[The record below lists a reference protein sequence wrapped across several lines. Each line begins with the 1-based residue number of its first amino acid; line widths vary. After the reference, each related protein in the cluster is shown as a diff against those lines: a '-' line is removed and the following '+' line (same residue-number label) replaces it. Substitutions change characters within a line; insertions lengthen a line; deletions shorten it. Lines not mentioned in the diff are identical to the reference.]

1 MTEFFFALVV
11 LILKEWCKR
20 EEISEVG
27 QAVLARATCS
37 VLQYFL
43 REGGDLSRNQERIDK
58 RKEE

>member
-27 QAVLARATCS
+27 QAVLARATAESGSTFSERVVIC
-37 VLQYFL
+37 QGIK
-43 REGGDLSRNQERIDK
+43 RE
-58 RKEE
+58 